1 MYHLVCGCVGD
12 DAGKIT
18 DTVMIK
24 HGDSDNDDD
33 YGVRRLR
40 YRLQESPVLSKRRV
54 HFLDFMLDVHQR
66 MHRCRQRG
74 ISGEL
79 MVSTVT
85 DEILEEGWLLCFDE
99 MQVTRLSR

>member
-1 MYHLVCGCVGD
+1 M
-12 DAGKIT
+12 T
-18 DTVMIK
+18 
-24 HGDSDNDDD
+24 
-33 YGVRRLR
+33 
-40 YRLQESPVLSKRRV
+40 SKRRV

-99 MQVTRLSR
+99 MQVTRAFSTMLSFGLAHELHTGSLVFQHF